1 LGFVVGG
8 GEGLGVRGEER
19 QTEREGGG
27 GEDGER
33 LGEDVGDGLGL
44 EEVRVELVAVA
55 FREMLV
61 D

>member
-1 LGFVVGG
+1 MGFVVGG

-19 QTEREGGG
+19 QAEREGGG
-27 GEDGER
+27 GEDGEC
-33 LGEDVGDGLGL
+33 LSEDVGDGLGL